1 MSERVWLCACG
12 MYMVRGGVGVCVSEF
27 SFSAGKKKSTSF
39 LLSHLSGNVRVL
51 DVVLQV
57 RHEHQVT
64 GLEPA
69 IMHGMVV
76 DLTQDGARAE
86 TISGV
91 LSIDVLAQFVHQLF

>member
-1 MSERVWLCACG
+1 M
-12 MYMVRGGVGVCVSEF
+12 
-27 SFSAGKKKSTSF
+27 
-39 LLSHLSGNVRVL
+39 L

>member
-1 MSERVWLCACG
+1 
-12 MYMVRGGVGVCVSEF
+12 MVVCMWHVYGGGRGRCVSEF

-39 LLSHLSGNVRVL
+39 HLSHLSGNVRVL

-86 TISGV
+86 TIRGV

>member
-1 MSERVWLCACG
+1 MLVCMWHV
-12 MYMVRGGVGVCVSEF
+12 YGGGSGRCVSEF

-39 LLSHLSGNVRVL
+39 RLSHLSGNVRVL

-76 DLTQDGARAE
+76 DLTQDGTRAE